1 MPLPSKR
8 NPEKLARTLEAW
20 FAERLGGPVTIA
32 DVAIPEGTGMSSE
45 TLLMTVHHV
54 MSTNSSSESLVV
66 RLAPDMNDWPVFP
79 VYDLDAQARAM
90 ALVGARS
97 SVPVPNVRF
106 VESDAAVLGSP
117 FLVMDR
123 ISGRA
128 LPDMPPYVFGG
139 SYMDQLSAD
148 EQRTLGQTVAQL
160 QAQIHA
166 IDLDAAEKAGFDLSF
181 LPDRSG
187 SAVDRLLAE
196 QRSYYDWARGDL
208 RLPVIEKA
216 LDWLAHHPPRDPG
229 PTGINWGDARPG
241 NVLFQGLRPAAVLD
255 WEMVNV
261 GPAGVD
267 VGWLIFMHRFFQSL
281 ADIFEL
287 PGFPEFCRPDDIIK
301 AYEEAGG
308 RQIVDLDWYIKYA
321 SLRFAAIAIRTSLRE
336 AAYGNREMPSD
347 PEDLIMHKDMLYQQ
361 FADAL

>member
-8 NPEKLARTLEAW
+8 NPAELAQTLETW
-20 FAERLGGPVTIA
+20 FAERLGGPVRIA

-45 TLLMTVHHV
+45 TLLMTLHHQ
-54 MSTNSSSESLVV
+54 SNSQPAEELVV
-66 RLAPDMNDWPVFP
+66 RLAPDMGDWPVFP

-106 VESDAAVLGSP
+106 VETNSSVLGSP

-123 ISGRA
+123 VSGRA

-139 SYMDQLSAD
+139 SYMDQFTVD
-148 EQRTLGQTVAQL
+148 DQRDLGRIVARL

-166 IDLDAAEKAGFDLSF
+166 IDLDSAEKDGIDLSF
-181 LPDRSG
+181 LPSRHG

-196 QRSYYDWARGDL
+196 QRAYYDWARGDL
-208 RLPVIEKA
+208 RLPIIEKA
-216 LDWLAHHPPRDPG
+216 LDWLGAHAPQNPG
-229 PTGINWGDARPG
+229 PTRINWGDARPG
-241 NVLFQGLRPAAVLD
+241 NVLFDGLQPTAVLD

-267 VGWLIFMHRFFQSL
+267 VGWLIFMHHFFQSL
-281 ADIFEL
+281 ADIFQL
-287 PGFPEFCRPDDIIK
+287 PGFPEFCHPDDIIS
-301 AYEEAGG
+301 AYQEAGG
-308 RQIVDLDWYIKYA
+308 REISDLDWYIKYA
-321 SLRFAAIAIRTSLRE
+321 SLRFAAVAIRTSLRE
-336 AAYGNREMPSD
+336 AAYGNREMPAD